1 MSLGNNIDDS
11 DSERRAILQE
21 AAVQKEVNGLA
32 EDEAIKVAEQ
42 LLARRAEAEKSE
54 QVALDEQGNATSYH
68 DADLNQAPVPAAQ
81 RETVNLT
88 YQKLCENEGIEPI

>member
-21 AAVQKEVNGLA
+21 AAVQKEVNVLA

-54 QVALDEQGNATSYH
+54 QVALDEQGNATSYD

-88 YQKLCENEGIEPI
+88 YQKLCENEGIEAF